1 MAQESI
7 LTQNIPLEYFPAP
20 TEEEIHPW
28 YQASHV
34 VLNQPLLRT
43 WDVHSAVQPTSTNCM
58 YSRCPCQL
66 LDTFEARALSLA
78 IHAHDNNQTP
88 TPYISFTTCAGVARR
103 LALTR
108 ARKRGSQMLTV
119 INPRVRA
126 AHGRYLLSAVSE
138 LHYYRV
144 RDPHGTTYQDYQ
156 DEYLCL
162 WVVEEEEVVGHW
174 EWDELVEVDD
184 WYEAIILPAFTAHDE
199 RFTARLLGINPGVW
213 SDTSASAELTSREQ
227 TSRCDEDKSLD
238 LEYSS
243 GQHQYLSGE
252 GYNGSFEDYL
262 GLSDSY
268 YEAEAN
274 SIGYLLNPSEDY

>member
-1 MAQESI
+1 MAQAAI

-28 YQASHV
+28 YQASRV
-34 VLNQPLLRT
+34 VLSQPLLRT

-88 TPYISFTTCAGVARR
+88 TAYISFTACARVAQR

-108 ARKRGSQMLTV
+108 ARTRGSQILTV

-126 AHGRYLLSAVSE
+126 AHGRYLISTVSE
-138 LHYYRV
+138 MHYYGV
-144 RDPHGTTYQDYQ
+144 RDPHEMSYQDYQ

-174 EWDELVEVDD
+174 EWDELAEVDD
-184 WYEAIILPAFTAHDE
+184 WYEAIILPAFREHDE
-199 RFTARLLGINPGVW
+199 RFTARLSGIV
-213 SDTSASAELTSREQ
+213 
-227 TSRCDEDKSLD
+227 LD
-238 LEYSS
+238 V
-243 GQHQYLSGE
+243 
-252 GYNGSFEDYL
+252 
-262 GLSDSY
+262 
-268 YEAEAN
+268 
-274 SIGYLLNPSEDY
+274 